1 MKKSRPI
8 FYPEFDD
15 VKNNAE
21 RVDNKWQDIRPSQ
34 RLKIGRPSSLYFQHI
49 YPSLNFKEHSI
60 NNFKEMLKF
69 EGMEVFVTSI
79 LKMKNGESY
88 AVLDRKENVFFSK
101 NISRIYA
108 EVEKSFLSNEIVNNF

>member
-8 FYPEFDD
+8 LYPEFEDI
-15 VKNNAE
+15 KNIAE
-21 RVDNKWQDIRPSQ
+21 RVEHKWQDIRPSH
-34 RLKIGRPSSLYFQHI
+34 RLKIGKPSSLYFQHI

-60 NNFKEMLKF
+60 NNFKEMLKC

-88 AVLDRKENVFFSK
+88 AVLDRKENNFFTK
-101 NISRIYA
+101 DVSRIYA
-108 EVEKSFLSNEIVNNF
+108 EVEKLFVTNELVNNF